1 MVDAAIVI
9 AYLIINLI
17 LGLKKK
23 LRANSIRSF
32 AIGDAPCSTS
42 ILQISLIATFIGGT
56 STIGLAEST
65 YSLGLIFVLAM
76 GGMSISRIL
85 EAKIVLPKIS
95 KYFGFLT
102 VSEIMGSIY
111 GKNIRIFT
119 AFVAIIGAIFVVA
132 VQLKALGIV
141 FKSIF
146 NISPV
151 IGLLIGS
158 IIVIIY
164 ASLGGIKSI
173 TYTDIFQ
180 FTILII
186 AIPLIAFFSIAS
198 IGGFEQ
204 LMTPNNMV
212 TNFEQDQ
219 LFKDIL
225 STFVVCAFPALFPE
239 MLQRYLM
246 TQDIKR
252 IKSALY
258 INAVAILPIYLLV
271 GIIGVIAAKNF
282 PNIDA
287 SLAFPVMVKEILPIG

>member
-186 AIPLIAFFSIAS
+186 AIPLIAFF
-198 IGGFEQ
+198 Q
-204 LMTPNNMV
+204 
-212 TNFEQDQ
+212 
-219 LFKDIL
+219 
-225 STFVVCAFPALFPE
+225 
-239 MLQRYLM
+239 
-246 TQDIKR
+246 
-252 IKSALY
+252 
-258 INAVAILPIYLLV
+258 
-271 GIIGVIAAKNF
+271 
-282 PNIDA
+282 
-287 SLAFPVMVKEILPIG
+287 